1 MITLP
6 NSTMPKFLKVCLVF
20 LLLGILAYDFLL
32 CAILLNSNDHLTT
45 ENNEAMIILGCKV
58 MPSGVPSLTLKDRLD
73 EALAYLKG
81 NEMLIVVSGGQGVD
95 ESVSEAESMAEY
107 LIANG
112 VSKEHIIIEDNAKNT
127 FENVKF
133 SVELLEERGVNTDKV
148 ILVTNGFHIF
158 RSSMLYKRLTKIN
171 PDVLAAPLSYERV
184 RLSLHLREPFAI
196 VKSVLFD
203 W

>member
-1 MITLP
+1 MKNLAS
-6 NSTMPKFLKVCLVF
+6 STMPKAIKTCISL

-32 CAILLNSNDHLTT
+32 CAILLNSNDHLMT
-45 ENNEAMIILGCKV
+45 ENNETMIILGCKV

-95 ESVSEAESMAEY
+95 EPVPEAESMANY

-112 VSKEHIIIEDNAKNT
+112 VSKEYIIIEDKAKNT

-133 SVELLEERGVNTDKV
+133 SVELLEERGIDTDKV
-148 ILVTNGFHIF
+148 ILVTNGFHVF
-158 RSSMLYKRLTKIN
+158 RSSFLYKRVAGIT
-171 PDVLAAPLSYERV
+171 PDVLAAPLSYEPV
-184 RLSLHLREPFAI
+184 RLSLHLREPIAI